1 MATEPIHP
9 PGCECSKYGCRLR
22 RKGVQVSHKGMERH
36 NRKPPGS
43 NAEYNGWERGIATEK
58 RPNGTVMPYIN
69 GTGDYVGVKA
79 MAQGDHAKD
88 LAALDR
94 LRAGSG
100 TTTKE

>member
-1 MATEPIHP
+1 MPSEPFDSDP
-9 PGCECSKYGCRLR
+9 DSYGARLR

-36 NRKPPGS
+36 NRKPPAS
-43 NAEYNGWERGIATEK
+43 NARYNGWERGIATED
-58 RPNGTVMPYIN
+58 RPNGQKMPYIN

-79 MAQGDHAKD
+79 MAQGDHARD

-100 TTTKE
+100 TTKKE